1 MRRRTKTPQVGLA
14 YFLLASSL
22 PAQKEVFVPAN
33 DVSFTLS
40 AERPTYRSGEQIA
53 LKYKITNISNTSLY
67 VPQEWEVMCPA
78 GPHVWAWFEDG
89 SGQHFIPGYA
99 GSCSESS
106 NPKTVSKRMN
116 KEAVLLKPGE
126 HLDGILRLDTKLF
139 SGLKPGVYRIE
150 AVLWSWRD
158 EKFTDAER
166 SELARMGHPFL
177 RGEVP
182 NSTSVTLT
190 PDAK

>member
-40 AERPTYRSGEQIA
+40 AERPTYRSGEQIT
-53 LKYKITNISNTSLY
+53 LN
-67 VPQEWEVMCPA
+67 
-78 GPHVWAWFEDG
+78 
-89 SGQHFIPGYA
+89 FIPGYA

>member
-40 AERPTYRSGEQIA
+40 AERPTYRSGEQIT

-89 SGQHFIPGYA
+89 SGQHFIPGYD
-99 GSCSESS
+99 GSCSEST
-106 NPKTVSKRMN
+106 NPKTVSERMN
-116 KEAVLLKPGE
+116 KEAVLLKLVNSLHVDVESVSDPPPCQ
-126 HLDGILRLDTKLF
+126 HL
-139 SGLKPGVYRIE
+139 
-150 AVLWSWRD
+150 
-158 EKFTDAER
+158 
-166 SELARMGHPFL
+166 
-177 RGEVP
+177 
-182 NSTSVTLT
+182 
-190 PDAK
+190 